1 MTRVVVIG
9 VKGEEGLWVVDLGAG
24 TVTPLHPPR
33 AGTLKAVV
41 DLRASG
47 ASIIKGVDLAVTVK
61 AADSAFSGH
70 FDG

>member
-1 MTRVVVIG
+1 MTKVVVIG
-9 VKGEEGLWVVDLGAG
+9 IKGEEGLWVVDLSARS
-24 TVTPLHPPR
+24 VTPLHPPK
-33 AGTLKAVV
+33 AGTLKAVA

-47 ASIIKGVDLAVTVK
+47 ASIVKGVDLAVTVK